1 MTPTV
6 AVITPLFGHAQ
17 YIGTMLES
25 LQAQTFQDW
34 ECHVRIDGRD
44 DGAWTVACAIAERDH
59 RISVTMSDEREGV
72 AAARNRAV
80 DQTTAP
86 WLLPFDADDIMHPD
100 YLERLV
106 NAAAFAP
113 PDAVWPAVFTSA
125 SCLKPN
131 GKRETFHYPPF
142 NPARFVD
149 EFQVPNS
156 SLHPRAMWEA
166 IGGWDES
173 WTHGAE
179 DWHYW
184 TRAVALN
191 RLHPMHI
198 HAPLWTYREHQG
210 SRNSVV
216 GRQYWSEHKKT
227 LQGILE
233 GRNA

>member
-17 YIGTMLES
+17 YIRAMLTS
-25 LQAQTFQDW
+25 LREQTFQDW
-34 ECHVRIDGRD
+34 ECHVAIDGYDPAAWSAVAEFRD
-44 DGAWTVACAIAERDH
+44 ARITVDMPQERQ
-59 RISVTMSDEREGV
+59 GV

-80 DQTTAP
+80 TATTAP
-86 WLLPFDADDIMHPD
+86 WLLPFDADDLMHPE
-100 YLERLV
+100 YLHRLV
-106 NAAAFAP
+106 ETAATAP

-125 SCLKPN
+125 SCLKPT
-131 GKRETFHYPPF
+131 GRTETFHYPPF
-142 NPARFVD
+142 NPATFVD
-149 EFQVPNS
+149 VFQVPNS

-166 IGGWDES
+166 LGGWDEA
-173 WTHGAE
+173 WIHGAE

-184 TRAVALN
+184 TRVVALK
-191 RLHPMHI
+191 RLHPMHV

-233 GRNA
+233 GRNT